1 MAPPLA
7 ATEDEAENAD
17 PESARQTARDV
28 TGIPWSDYKDPDPAI
43 FAATLQEAR
52 EHNPHLDQHLREW
65 AEQGEDPPIY
75 LTQVPFTIAQENF
88 PSLIYPVAP
97 GLFIHIQ
104 DDPHYSRRYV
114 AIEPRL
120 SDEDEAALGTTKLVV
135 FRRARYYATPD
146 TPGEL
151 ADRIKDIFARYVK
164 TGKTIEL
171 PTVRN
176 QNKGDTEARSVS
188 FTQLLEELRPRIQL
202 PAELRSAILY
212 RLLRDLVGAGP
223 LEPVMRDP
231 YLEDI
236 HSIGVDH
243 GFVIH
248 KLFGMIPTNVRFR
261 DEIHVD
267 DYVDNLAQR
276 IGRPV
281 SEAVPIVDA
290 TLRDGSRINI
300 IYSDSISRRG
310 PSFSIRRVTQ
320 DPVAITT
327 LIQYGT
333 MTPLMAA
340 YLWLCLE
347 NGMSIFFCGD
357 AACGKTTTLNAVLSF
372 VDARSKIYTAEDTPE
387 VTPPHPVWQRLLTR
401 ETGPEEGRVA
411 MFDLLKAALR
421 SRPNYIVVGEIR
433 GAEGAVAFQAM
444 QTGHPC
450 VASFHAETVQK
461 MIQRLTSDPINVPLT
476 FIDNLNVAVIQKAIH
491 RDGRLLRRVAD
502 IAEIE
507 GYSEIDGGVLTRPV
521 FGHDAIRDEHQFRGR
536 NNSYILEKKI
546 AETLGYADP
555 RMIYDD
561 LDERARVL
569 EAMVE
574 NEIFHYDEVNH
585 LLDEY
590 KKHGVRG
597 LPFTL

>member
-1 MAPPLA
+1 MPGQQETTQQDQQDSRPTRAY
-7 ATEDEAENAD
+7 TVGE
-17 PESARQTARDV
+17 
-28 TGIPWSDYKDPDPAI
+28 IPWADYTDTDPALYPP
-43 FAATLQEAR
+43 TLDKAVA
-52 EHNPHLDQHLREW
+52 HNPHLADHLQQW
-65 AEQGEDPPIY
+65 AEEGNETPLY
-75 LTQVPFTIAQENF
+75 LPDVPHTIAKETF
-88 PSLIYPVAP
+88 PSLVYPIGP
-97 GLFIHIQ
+97 GLFVHIQ
-104 DDPHYSRRYV
+104 DDPQYQRRYV

-120 SDEDEAALGTTKLVV
+120 DEDGEEALKTTKLIA
-135 FRRARYYATPD
+135 FRRARYYATPKD
-146 TPGEL
+146 PGEL
-151 ADRIKDIFARYVK
+151 AQRIGDIFRTTVK
-164 TGKTIEL
+164 TGDKVHLPKLKTGEQAVTQKDAVL
-171 PTVRN
+171 
-176 QNKGDTEARSVS
+176 
-188 FTQLLEELRPRIQL
+188 QLLEELRPRVVL
-202 PAELRSAILY
+202 PAVLRDTVQY

-248 KLFGMIPTNVRFR
+248 KYFGMIPTNIRFQ

-290 TLRDGSRINI
+290 TLKDGSRINI
-300 IYSDSISRRG
+300 IYSNTISRRG

-320 DPVAITT
+320 EPVSVTR
-327 LIQYGT
+327 LIDLGT
-333 MTPLMAA
+333 MTPMIAA

-347 NGMSIFFCGD
+347 NGMSVFFCGD
-357 AACGKTTTLNAVLSF
+357 AACGKTTTLNALLSF

-401 ETGPEEGRVA
+401 ETGPKEGRVA

-461 MIQRLTSDPINVPLT
+461 MVQRLTSDPINVPLT

-491 RDGRLLRRVAD
+491 RDGRLLRRVTD

-521 FGHDAIRDEHQFRGR
+521 FGYNAIEDRHVFRGR

-546 AETLGYADP
+546 AETLGYPDP

-569 EAMVE
+569 QAMVD
-574 NEIFHYDEVNH
+574 NEVFHHEAVND
-585 LLDEY
+585 LLDRY
-590 KKHGVRG
+590 KTQGIHG

>member
-1 MAPPLA
+1 MAMAKTKEKTAYSVKEIPWADYTDTDPTLYPE
-7 ATEDEAENAD
+7 TLDEA
-17 PESARQTARDV
+17 
-28 TGIPWSDYKDPDPAI
+28 
-43 FAATLQEAR
+43 AA
-52 EHNPHLDQHLREW
+52 HNPHLAEHLQEW
-65 AEQGEDPPIY
+65 ADDGNDPPIY
-75 LTQVPFTIAQENF
+75 RTQVHHTIADESF
-88 PSLIYPVAP
+88 PSLIYPIGP
-97 GLFIHIQ
+97 GLFVHIQ
-104 DDPHYSRRYV
+104 DDPHYKRRYV

-120 SDEDEAALGTTKLVV
+120 ETEGETALGTTKLVV
-135 FRRARYYATPD
+135 FRRARYFTTP
-146 TPGEL
+146 TSPAEL
-151 ADRIKDIFARYVK
+151 ADRIKTIFDKNVK
-164 TGKTIEL
+164 PGDTIQL
-171 PTVRN
+171 PTV
-176 QNKGDTEARSVS
+176 QSNKDAIKQRSPIV
-188 FTQLLEELRPRIQL
+188 QLMEELRPRVTL
-202 PAELRSAILY
+202 PEVLRETILY

-248 KLFGMIPTNVRFR
+248 KFFGMIPTNIRFR
-261 DEIHVD
+261 DEVHAD

-290 TLRDGSRINI
+290 TLDDGSRINI
-300 IYSDSISRRG
+300 IYSNSISRRG

-320 DPVAITT
+320 EPVSVTT
-327 LIQYGT
+327 LIDYGT
-333 MTPLMAA
+333 LTPLVAA

-347 NGMSIFFCGD
+347 NGMSIFLCGD
-357 AACGKTTTLNAVLSF
+357 AACGKTTTLNALLSF

-401 ETGPEEGRVA
+401 ETGPKEGRVA

-476 FIDNLNVAVIQKAIH
+476 FIDNLNVAVIQKAINK
-491 RDGRLLRRVAD
+491 DGRLLRRVAD

-507 GYSEIDGGVLTRPV
+507 GYSEVDGGVLTRPV
-521 FGHDAIRDEHQFRGR
+521 FGHDAIKDEHIFRGR

-546 AETLGYADP
+546 AETLGYPDP

-561 LDERARVL
+561 LDERAQVL
-569 EAMVE
+569 QAMVD
-574 NEIFHYDEVNH
+574 NQIFHYHEVNRV
-585 LLDEY
+585 LDIY
-590 KKHGVRG
+590 KTEGIRG
-597 LPFTL
+597 LPFTP